1 MPLASML
8 PLWLGLLSCPAGTAG
23 LTLPE
28 GFCAVLVAEGVG
40 GVRQLAVAPGGDL
53 YGAMSSGDAGVVAF
67 RDANG
72 DGKPEERAAF
82 GPGGANDV
90 EVHDGYLYL
99 TRRRQVLRWK
109 LTPGKLAPE
118 GEAET
123 IVEGLP
129 DDGNHKWKSLAF
141 GPNGEMFVSI
151 GSATNSCQKT
161 DRLAGSPGQDPCREL
176 ERHAGIWTF
185 AADRPGQQ
193 FGDGRRYATGLR
205 NALAIVV
212 QPGGG
217 SLFAAVHGRD
227 QLSDNWGF
235 SDEVNANEPAE
246 ELVRVGDGDDFGWPY
261 CYYSSEYRKKVLAPE
276 YGGDGRKVGRCAGAK
291 DPVLAFPGH
300 WAPLAL
306 AFYPGQGFG
315 PAYSGGLFVAFH
327 GSWNRAPL
335 PQAGYRV
342 AFVPFENGKPTGK
355 YQTFAIGGTPTE
367 LRASGVAVG
376 EDGSLF
382 ISADRNGKI
391 WKVRRRQ

>member
-1 MPLASML
+1 MPLATML
-8 PLWLGLLSCPAGTAG
+8 SIWLGLLSCPSGTAG
-23 LTLPE
+23 LTLPD

-53 YGAMSSGDAGVVAF
+53 YAAMSDGRAGVVAF

-99 TRRRQVLRWK
+99 ALRKRVLRWR

-118 GEAET
+118 GEPEA

-129 DDGNHKWKSLAF
+129 DDGNHKWKSLSF
-141 GPNGEMFVSI
+141 GSSGEMFVSI

-176 ERHAGIWTF
+176 ERHAGVWTF

-193 FGDGRRYATGLR
+193 FGDGRRYATGMR
-205 NALAIVV
+205 NALAIVI
-212 QPGGG
+212 QPGSA

-246 ELVRVGDGDDFGWPY
+246 ELVRVSEGDDFGWPY
-261 CYYSSEYRKKVLAPE
+261 CYYIERVPQE
-276 YGGDGRKVGRCAGAK
+276 GAR
-291 DPVLAFPGH
+291 PG
-300 WAPLAL
+300 
-306 AFYPGQGFG
+306 
-315 PAYSGGLFVAFH
+315 
-327 GSWNRAPL
+327 
-335 PQAGYRV
+335 
-342 AFVPFENGKPTGK
+342 
-355 YQTFAIGGTPTE
+355 I
-367 LRASGVAVG
+367 
-376 EDGSLF
+376 
-382 ISADRNGKI
+382 
-391 WKVRRRQ
+391 RR